1 MTSFWRRICGGL
13 SACALTA
20 SAWAGSATFF
30 QDTMNPG
37 DVFTWDMPLPAGGV
51 LMAMSTPLN
60 GGVPDTMLGA
70 FDPDDNLLAFNDDD
84 GGDSNASLE
93 LASAIRMLAPA
104 QGTFSLRLTG
114 YDDFGFSGA
123 HSESGPFAMTFGTV
137 PASPGGDFAD
147 SAGNGSPASADAL
160 GISGGQAA
168 IARNSFG
175 TAGGDV
181 DFYAVF
187 LHAGETLNAMT
198 AALEDPNFL
207 LPDTVMGVFDTDGA
221 TQLVVNDDGGT
232 HDPDGGDVT
241 DYSSVVRFVAP
252 ADGIYYLAVTG
263 YGDFDFV
270 GDHSEVGDYGL
281 MVSIVP
287 EPASL
292 ALLLLGAGT
301 LAWTMRRP

>member
-1 MTSFWRRICGGL
+1 MTSFWRRIWGGL

-37 DVFTWDMPLPAGGV
+37 DVFTWDVPLPAGGV
-51 LMAMSTPLN
+51 LMAMATPLDS
-60 GGVPDTMLGA
+60 GVPDTMLGA
-70 FDPDDNLLAFNDDD
+70 FDPDNNLLAFDDD
-84 GGDSNASLE
+84 DDGDSNADFT
-93 LASAIRMLAPA
+93 LASAIRMRAPA

-137 PASPGGDFAD
+137 PAGSGGDFAD
-147 SAGNGSPASADAL
+147 SAGNGSPATADPL

-168 IARNSFG
+168 IARNSFD
-175 TAGGDV
+175 AGGDV

-198 AALEDPNFL
+198 APLEDPNFVA
-207 LPDTVMGVFDTDGA
+207 PDTVIAVFDTDGA
-221 TQLVVNDDGGT
+221 TQLVNNDDGGS
-232 HDPDGGDVT
+232 HDPNGGSMS
-241 DYSSVVRFVAP
+241 DYGSVLRFVAP
-252 ADGIYYLAVTG
+252 ADGTYFLGVTG
-263 YGDFDFV
+263 LGDRNFS
-270 GDHSEVGDYGL
+270 GNHSEVGDYGL
-281 MVSIVP
+281 MVSVVP

-301 LAWTMRRP
+301 LAWRMRKP